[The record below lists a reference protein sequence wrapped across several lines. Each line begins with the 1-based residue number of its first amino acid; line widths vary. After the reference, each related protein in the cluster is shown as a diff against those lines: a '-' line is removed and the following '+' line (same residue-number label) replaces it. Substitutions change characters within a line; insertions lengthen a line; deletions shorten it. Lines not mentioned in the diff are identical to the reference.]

1 MVFNFMHG
9 EGKNLPIESELFSRN
24 GFLSHKRWQFN
35 SRIYMYIALDFF
47 FLDDRENIIVQQK
60 TSVLHKTISSLC
72 KRHLKEWFRIIKNYQ
87 TRTNWLKQYLMCKG
101 QVRVQPSTLATIV
114 LKINFLDFHLT
125 IEPNFKVYDKC
136 WNDQCKCSI
145 FFLCLKIN

>member
-1 MVFNFMHG
+1 M
-9 EGKNLPIESELFSRN
+9 GKAKIYQLNLNYSQEMGFSVIKDDNLILESICI
-24 GFLSHKRWQFN
+24 SHW
-35 SRIYMYIALDFF
+35 IFF